1 MGRFD
6 ESRRLIGNRPWVVTA
21 GSGKNKEVYLSE
33 NWDEVD
39 PADKRILDEMDVEYH
54 REDEQ
59 GRSVFTAEKSVA
71 QYRYDEI
78 NYTHIEHKKI
88 EKEFKRMP
96 ENWPILL
103 KIPLNI
109 GVLIAKVFLLLF
121 GYIMVGLAIA
131 GSFARIIIKILIIM
145 MVIAGI
151 PVIFGAFGVA
161 PQPRD
166 FQLMYIGVF
175 AVVVAIYFL
184 PNLLAKIGNY
194 FVDLGTCLVFF

>member
-33 NWDEVD
+33 NWDQVD

-96 ENWPILL
+96 ENWPFLL

-109 GVLIAKVFLLLF
+109 GVLIAKLFLLAIGYLF
-121 GYIMVGLAIA
+121 VGIAIA
-131 GSFARIIIKILIIM
+131 GNLFNIILKIILGM
-145 MVIAGI
+145 E
-151 PVIFGAFGVA
+151 IFTCIVFLMRNTDPEGVKGAFVLTLLTA
-161 PQPRD
+161 
-166 FQLMYIGVF
+166 
-175 AVVVAIYFL
+175 AVYFL
-184 PNLLAKIGNY
+184 PNLLAKVGNY

>member
-21 GSGKNKEVYLSE
+21 GSGNNKEVYLSE
-33 NWDEVD
+33 NWDQVD

-96 ENWPILL
+96 ENWPFLL

-109 GVLIAKVFLLLF
+109 GVLIAKLLLLAVGYALVALAVVGSVARILVKIIIGMAAISVIAFFMTNQPREAVYGALVFL
-121 GYIMVGLAIA
+121 GCC
-131 GSFARIIIKILIIM
+131 LI
-145 MVIAGI
+145 V
-151 PVIFGAFGVA
+151 
-161 PQPRD
+161 
-166 FQLMYIGVF
+166 
-175 AVVVAIYFL
+175 YFL
-184 PNLLAKIGNY
+184 PNLFAKVGN
-194 FVDLGTCLVFF
+194 FMVDLGTCLVFF

>member
-1 MGRFD
+1 MLFEGAK
-6 ESRRLIGNRPWVVTA
+6 EMIGNRPWVVTA

-39 PADKRILDEMDVEYH
+39 PADKKILGKMDVVYH
-54 REDEQ
+54 HEDEE
-59 GRSVFTAEKSVA
+59 GRSVFTTEKTVA
-71 QYRYDEI
+71 QYRFDSI
-78 NYTHIEHKKI
+78 NRGFIEEQK
-88 EKEFKRMP
+88 EEREFKRMP

-109 GVLIAKVFLLLF
+109 GVLIAKAFLLLF
-121 GYIMVGLAIA
+121 GYILVGLAIV
-131 GSFARIIIKILIIM
+131 GSFARILIKLLIGL

-166 FQLMYIGVF
+166 FQLMYIGIFVI
-175 AVVVAIYFL
+175 VVAIYFL
-184 PNLLAKIGNY
+184 PNLLAKVGN
-194 FVDLGTCLVFF
+194 FMVDLGTCLVFF